1 MKFVLKN
8 GVTRE
13 QAAELAKAMFEKCY
27 LTSQNMATNSE
38 FSHAFRILSGLVGAF
53 ANIKFCEAETFVQH
67 VRLFLAASQGLG
79 RSRKEGRILMHY
91 CINEICD
98 TFPDYSIFRVRDDSY
113 SASIP
118 ILSYLDNWL
127 ACEDS
132 KLEDIV

>member
-13 QAAELAKAMFEKCY
+13 QATELAKAMFEKCY
-27 LTSQNMATNSE
+27 LTSQSMAANSE

-53 ANIKFCEAETFVQH
+53 ANIEFCEAEIFIQH

-91 CINEICD
+91 CIDAIRD
-98 TFPDYSIFRVRDDSY
+98 TFPNYGIFRVRDDSY
-113 SASIP
+113 SASIS
-118 ILSYLDNWL
+118 ILTYLDNWL

-132 KLEDIV
+132 KLDDIV